1 MEPKMSSSNDDNT
14 WLQVVV
20 LISGN
25 GSNLQAI
32 IDDTTTPD
40 CPFAV
45 SAVISNNP
53 RAYGLERAKRAGI
66 DTRVVNHLEHPSR
79 QRFDLALARAVD
91 EYTPGL
97 LALAGFMRVLG
108 PEFVG
113 RYPGRIMNIHPS
125 LLPRY
130 PGLNTHVRVL
140 ADGAGEHGA
149 SVHFVTPELDA
160 GPVIVQA
167 TVPVLDKDTPDTLA
181 ARVLA
186 QEHRIYP
193 QAIRWFAEDRLR
205 MKAGRV
211 RLDGV
216 SSTRPTRLQ

>member
-14 WLQVVV
+14 LLQVVV

-32 IDDTTTPD
+32 IDDTTKPD
-40 CPFAV
+40 CPFTV
-45 SAVISNNP
+45 RAVISNNP
-53 RAYGLERAKRAGI
+53 SAYGLERAKRAGI
-66 DTRVVNHLEHPSR
+66 DTRVVNHHDHPSR
-79 QRFDLALARAVD
+79 QQFDLALARTVD

-113 RYPGRIMNIHPS
+113 HYPGRLMNIHPS

-130 PGLNTHVRVL
+130 PGLNTHVRAL
-140 ADGAGEHGA
+140 ADGVGEHGA

-160 GPVIVQA
+160 GPVIVQV
-167 TVPVLDKDTPDTLA
+167 TVPVLDEDTPDTLG
-181 ARVLA
+181 ARVLE

-193 QAIRWFAEDRLR
+193 QAIRWFAENRLC
-205 MKAGRV
+205 MKKGRV
-211 RLDGV
+211 WLDGV
-216 SSTRPTRLQ
+216 SRDRPNQLH